1 MLTLAIGL
9 VVCNRTAVIGMY
21 WCSIILAGFG
31 GGGIAANALDIAP
44 AYAGMYQCHTI
55 SRALF
60 ASFMSDH
67 RCDAVMDLV
76 V

>member
-31 GGGIAANALDIAP
+31 GGGVAANALDIAP
-44 AYAGMYQCHTI
+44 AYAGNSATQFPEHFLPTCLI
-55 SRALF
+55 IV
-60 ASFMSDH
+60 
-67 RCDAVMDLV
+67 VMW
-76 V
+76 